1 MPWSDNSDTGAKPGQ
16 KPGAKPGPKQGPWGA
31 APPSAGGL
39 GEDRDGQ
46 GGPRGDG
53 PRGGGPRRPGTPPS
67 PPDDLIALWRRVRK
81 RLEDEFGV
89 MGPGLWRRLLPA
101 LGAAIV
107 GLWLLSGFYGVAADQ
122 EGVVTTFGAYSRT
135 AGPGWHYHLPAPIE
149 RVEQIPVTTVNQ
161 TNIGSK
167 AGDLPKESL
176 MLTGDENIVDVAF
189 SVQWR
194 IDNPGRYLFDIKDQD
209 DTIKA
214 VAESAMRE
222 VVGRSTLTDV
232 IATGKAKVEAQSA
245 ALMQKILDS
254 YGAGVSVVSV
264 QIASANPPA
273 EVAPDFQAVQSASQD
288 AQSAI
293 NQATA
298 YSNKVVNEAKGTA
311 AQKELAAQGY
321 RQQVIAEAQGEADAF
336 NSVDAQYR
344 RAPGVTRERLYLETM
359 ERVLGKSAKVIVDA
373 KGASAPII
381 LPPDVFR
388 PRSADASQ
396 PPQPAPDVTVQ
407 PAQPAQSAEPAQPAQ
422 GGASQ

>member
-1 MPWSDNSDTGAKPGQ
+1 MPWSDNSEPGSKPGQ
-16 KPGAKPGPKQGPWGA
+16 KPGAKPGPWGA
-31 APPSAGGL
+31 PPPPAN
-39 GEDRDGQ
+39 
-46 GGPRGDG
+46 GGPREDETGDAG
-53 PRGGGPRRPGTPPS
+53 RPRGEGPRRPGPPPPS
-67 PPDDLIALWRRVRK
+67 PPDDLMALWRRIRQ
-81 RLEDEFGV
+81 RFDQEFGA
-89 MGPGLWRRLLPA
+89 MGPGMSRRLIPA
-101 LGAAIV
+101 LFVAAIA
-107 GLWLLSGFYGVAADQ
+107 LWLLSGFYGVQANQ

-135 AGPGWHYHLPAPIE
+135 TGPGWHYHLPIPIE

-194 IDNPGRYLFDIKDQD
+194 IDDAGRYLFDIKDQD

-232 IATGKAKVEAQSA
+232 IATGKAKVESQSA
-245 ALMQKILDS
+245 VLMQKILDQ
-254 YGAGVSVVSV
+254 YGAGVTVVSV
-264 QIASANPPA
+264 QIASANPPN
-273 EVAPDFQAVQSASQD
+273 EVVPDFQAVQSAAQD

-311 AQKELAAQGY
+311 AQKERAAEGY
-321 RQQVIAEAQGEADAF
+321 RQQVIAEAQGQSDAF
-336 NSVDAQYR
+336 NSVYDQYR
-344 RAPGVTRERLYLETM
+344 RAPGVTRQRLYLETM

-373 KGASAPII
+373 KGATAPII

-388 PRSADASQ
+388 PRSPPAAS
-396 PPQPAPDVTVQ
+396 PAPDASAQAAQ
-407 PAQPAQSAEPAQPAQ
+407 PAQPAQP
-422 GGASQ
+422 GASQ

>member
-1 MPWSDNSDTGAKPGQ
+1 MPWSDNSEPGTKPGQ
-16 KPGAKPGPKQGPWGA
+16 KPGPKSGPWGA
-31 APPSAGGL
+31 PPPPAN
-39 GEDRDGQ
+39 
-46 GGPRGDG
+46 GPRDDDQGDAG
-53 PRGGGPRRPGTPPS
+53 RPREGPRRPGQPPS
-67 PPDDLIALWRRVRK
+67 PPEDLVALWRRIRQ
-81 RLEDEFGV
+81 RFEREFGA
-89 MGPGLWRRLLPA
+89 MGPSVGRRLIPA
-101 LGAAIV
+101 LLAAVV
-107 GLWLLSGFYGVAADQ
+107 GFWVLSGFYDVQANQ

-135 AGPGWHYHLPAPIE
+135 AGPGWHYHLPMPIE

-167 AGDLPKESL
+167 GGDLPKESL

-194 IDNPGRYLFDIKDQD
+194 IDNAGRYLFDIKDQD

-245 ALMQKILDS
+245 ALMQKILDQ
-254 YGAGVSVVSV
+254 YGAGVTVVSV

-273 EVAPDFQAVQSASQD
+273 EVVPDFQAVQSAAQD

-311 AQKELAAQGY
+311 AQKERAAEGY
-321 RQQVIAEAQGEADAF
+321 RQQVVAQAQGQSDAF
-336 NSVDAQYR
+336 NSVYDQYR

-373 KGASAPII
+373 KGATAPII
-381 LPPDVFR
+381 LPPDAFR
-388 PRSADASQ
+388 PRN
-396 PPQPAPDVTVQ
+396 PQAAAPAPDGSAQAAQ
-407 PAQPAQSAEPAQPAQ
+407 PAQPAQSAQP
-422 GGASQ
+422 GGSQ

>member
-1 MPWSDNSDTGAKPGQ
+1 MPWSDNSDSGVKPGQ
-16 KPGAKPGPKQGPWGA
+16 KPGGKPGPKPGPWGA
-31 APPSAGGL
+31 PPPSP
-39 GEDRDGQ
+39 
-46 GGPRGDG
+46 GPRDEDQAEPNR
-53 PRGGGPRRPGTPPS
+53 PRGEGPRRPGGPPPS
-67 PPDDLIALWRRVRK
+67 PPDDLVALWRRLRK
-81 RLEDEFGV
+81 RFEDEFGA
-89 MGPGLWRRLLPA
+89 MGPGLGRRLIPA
-101 LGAAIV
+101 LIGAAV
-107 GLWLLSGFYGVAADQ
+107 GFWMLSGFYDVQANQ

-135 AGPGWHYHLPAPIE
+135 AGPGWHYHLPTPIE

-167 AGDLPKESL
+167 SGDLPKESL

-194 IDNPGRYLFDIKDQD
+194 IDDAGRYLFDIKDQD

-232 IATGKAKVEAQSA
+232 IATGKARVEAQSA
-245 ALMQKILDS
+245 ALMQKILDQ
-254 YGAGVSVVSV
+254 YGAGVTIVSV

-273 EVAPDFQAVQSASQD
+273 EVVPDFQAVQSAAQD

-311 AQKELAAQGY
+311 AQKERAAEGY
-321 RQQVIAEAQGEADAF
+321 RQQVIAEAQGQTDAF
-336 NSVDAQYR
+336 NAVYAQYR
-344 RAPGVTRERLYLETM
+344 RAPAVTRERLYLETM

-373 KGASAPII
+373 KGATAPII

-388 PRSADASQ
+388 PRTPDAAQAPPTPDQSSQ
-396 PPQPAPDVTVQ
+396 AAAQ
-407 PAQPAQSAEPAQPAQ
+407 PAQPAQPTQP
-422 GGASQ
+422 GAGQ

>member
-1 MPWSDNSDTGAKPGQ
+1 MPWSDNSEPGSKPGQ
-16 KPGAKPGPKQGPWGA
+16 KPGPKPGPWGA
-31 APPSAGGL
+31 PPPPAN
-39 GEDRDGQ
+39 
-46 GGPRGDG
+46 GGPRDEDQGDAG
-53 PRGGGPRRPGTPPS
+53 RPRGEGPRRPGPPPPS
-67 PPDDLIALWRRVRK
+67 PPDDLMALWRRIRQ
-81 RLEDEFGV
+81 RFEQEFGA
-89 MGPGLWRRLLPA
+89 MGPGIGRRLIPA
-101 LGAAIV
+101 LLAAVV
-107 GLWLLSGFYGVAADQ
+107 GLWLLSGFYDVQANQ

-135 AGPGWHYHLPAPIE
+135 AGPGWHYHLPTPIE

-167 AGDLPKESL
+167 SGDLPKESL

-194 IDNPGRYLFDIKDQD
+194 IDDAGRYLFDIKDQD

-245 ALMQKILDS
+245 VLMQKILDQ
-254 YGAGVSVVSV
+254 YGAGVTVVSV

-273 EVAPDFQAVQSASQD
+273 EVVPDFQAVQSAAQD

-311 AQKELAAQGY
+311 AQKERAAEGY
-321 RQQVIAEAQGEADAF
+321 RQQVIAQAQGQSDAF
-336 NSVDAQYR
+336 NAVYDQYR

-373 KGASAPII
+373 KGATAPII
-381 LPPDVFR
+381 LPPDAFR
-388 PRSADASQ
+388 PRNPPAAAPAPDASA
-396 PPQPAPDVTVQ
+396 PAAQPAP
-407 PAQPAQSAEPAQPAQ
+407 PAQPVQP
-422 GGASQ
+422 GASQ

>member
-1 MPWSDNSDTGAKPGQ
+1 MPWSDNSEPGSKPGQ
-16 KPGAKPGPKQGPWGA
+16 KPGPKPGPWGA
-31 APPSAGGL
+31 PPPAN
-39 GEDRDGQ
+39 
-46 GGPRGDG
+46 GGPRDEDQGDAG
-53 PRGGGPRRPGTPPS
+53 RPRGEGPRRPGPPPPS
-67 PPDDLIALWRRVRK
+67 PPDDLMALWRRIRQ
-81 RLEDEFGV
+81 RFEQEFGA
-89 MGPGLWRRLLPA
+89 MGPGIGRRLIPA
-101 LGAAIV
+101 LLAAVV
-107 GLWLLSGFYGVAADQ
+107 GLWLLSGFYDVQANQ

-135 AGPGWHYHLPAPIE
+135 AGPGWHYHLPTPIE

-167 AGDLPKESL
+167 SGDLPKESL

-194 IDNPGRYLFDIKDQD
+194 IDDAGRYLFDIKDQD

-245 ALMQKILDS
+245 VLMQKILDQ
-254 YGAGVSVVSV
+254 YGAGVTVVSV

-273 EVAPDFQAVQSASQD
+273 EVVPDFQAVQSAAQD

-311 AQKELAAQGY
+311 AQKERAAEGY
-321 RQQVIAEAQGEADAF
+321 RQQVIAQAQGQSDAF
-336 NSVDAQYR
+336 NAVYDQYR

-373 KGASAPII
+373 KGATAPII
-381 LPPDVFR
+381 LPPDAFR
-388 PRSADASQ
+388 PRNPPAAAPTPDASA
-396 PPQPAPDVTVQ
+396 PAAQPAP
-407 PAQPAQSAEPAQPAQ
+407 PAQPVQP
-422 GGASQ
+422 GASQ

>member
-1 MPWSDNSDTGAKPGQ
+1 M
-16 KPGAKPGPKQGPWGA
+16 
-31 APPSAGGL
+31 
-39 GEDRDGQ
+39 
-46 GGPRGDG
+46 
-53 PRGGGPRRPGTPPS
+53 
-67 PPDDLIALWRRVRK
+67 ALWRRIRQ
-81 RLEDEFGV
+81 RFEQEFGT
-89 MGPGLWRRLLPA
+89 MGPGIGRRLIPA
-101 LGAAIV
+101 LLAAVV
-107 GLWLLSGFYGVAADQ
+107 GLWLLSGFYDVQANQ

-135 AGPGWHYHLPAPIE
+135 AGPGWHYHLPTPIE

-167 AGDLPKESL
+167 SGDLPKESL

-194 IDNPGRYLFDIKDQD
+194 IDDAGRYLFDIKDQD

-245 ALMQKILDS
+245 VLMQKILDQ
-254 YGAGVSVVSV
+254 YGAGVTVVSV

-273 EVAPDFQAVQSASQD
+273 EVVPDFQAVQSAAQD

-298 YSNKVVNEAKGTA
+298 YSNTVVNEAKGTA
-311 AQKELAAQGY
+311 AQKERAAEGY
-321 RQQVIAEAQGEADAF
+321 RQQVIAQAQGQSDAF
-336 NSVDAQYR
+336 NAVYDQYR

-373 KGASAPII
+373 KGATAPII
-381 LPPDVFR
+381 LPPDAFR
-388 PRSADASQ
+388 PRNPAAAAPTPDASA
-396 PPQPAPDVTVQ
+396 PAAQPAP
-407 PAQPAQSAEPAQPAQ
+407 PAQPVQP
-422 GGASQ
+422 GASQ

>member
-1 MPWSDNSDTGAKPGQ
+1 MPWSDNSEPGAKPGQ
-16 KPGAKPGPKQGPWGA
+16 KPGVKPGPWGA
-31 APPSAGGL
+31 PPTSGGGQ
-39 GEDRDGQ
+39 GEDQ
-46 GGPRGDG
+46 GEPSRPRGE
-53 PRGGGPRRPGTPPS
+53 GPRRPTPPA
-67 PPDDLIALWRRVRK
+67 PPDDLLALWRRIRR
-81 RLEDEFGV
+81 RLEDEFGAL
-89 MGPGLWRRLLPA
+89 GPGIGRRLVPA
-101 LGAAIV
+101 LLAAAAA
-107 GLWLLSGFYGVAADQ
+107 LWLFSGFYDVQANQ

-135 AGPGWHYHLPAPIE
+135 VGPGWHYRLPTPIE
-149 RVEQIPVTTVNQ
+149 AVEQIPVTTVNQ

-167 AGDLPKESL
+167 TGDLPKESL

-194 IDNPGRYLFDIKDQD
+194 IDDARRYLFDIKDQD

-222 VVGRSTLTDV
+222 VVGRSSLTDV

-254 YGAGVSVVSV
+254 YGAGVSIVSV
-264 QIASANPPA
+264 QIASANPPQ
-273 EVAPDFQAVQSASQD
+273 EVVPDFQAVQSAAQD

-321 RQQVIAEAQGEADAF
+321 RQQVIAEAQGQSDAF
-336 NSVDAQYR
+336 NAVYDQYR
-344 RAPGVTRERLYLETM
+344 RAPAVTRERLYLETM
-359 ERVLGKSAKVIVDA
+359 ERVLGKSTKVIVDA
-373 KGASAPII
+373 KGATAPII

-388 PRSADASQ
+388 PRSAP
-396 PPQPAPDVTVQ
+396 PPQPAPDAGDPSSQ
-407 PAQPAQSAEPAQPAQ
+407 PASPAQP
-422 GGASQ
+422 GAGQ

>member
-1 MPWSDNSDTGAKPGQ
+1 MPWSDNSEPGSKPGQ
-16 KPGAKPGPKQGPWGA
+16 KPGPKPGPWGA
-31 APPSAGGL
+31 PPPPAN
-39 GEDRDGQ
+39 
-46 GGPRGDG
+46 GGPRDEDQGDAG
-53 PRGGGPRRPGTPPS
+53 RPRGEGPRRPGPPPPS
-67 PPDDLIALWRRVRK
+67 PPDDLTALWRRIRQ
-81 RLEDEFGV
+81 RFEQEFGA
-89 MGPGLWRRLLPA
+89 MGPGIGRRLIPA
-101 LGAAIV
+101 LLAAVV
-107 GLWLLSGFYGVAADQ
+107 GLWLLSGFYDVQANQ

-135 AGPGWHYHLPAPIE
+135 AGPGWHYHLPTPIE

-167 AGDLPKESL
+167 SGDLPKESL

-194 IDNPGRYLFDIKDQD
+194 IDDAGRYLFDIKDQD

-245 ALMQKILDS
+245 VLMQKILDQ
-254 YGAGVSVVSV
+254 YGAGVTVVSV

-273 EVAPDFQAVQSASQD
+273 EVVPDFQAVQSAAQD

-311 AQKELAAQGY
+311 AQKERAAEGY
-321 RQQVIAEAQGEADAF
+321 RQQVIAQAQGQSDAF
-336 NSVDAQYR
+336 NAVYDQYR

-373 KGASAPII
+373 KGATAPII
-381 LPPDVFR
+381 LPPDAFR
-388 PRSADASQ
+388 PRNPPAAAPTPDASA
-396 PPQPAPDVTVQ
+396 PAAQPAP
-407 PAQPAQSAEPAQPAQ
+407 PAQPVQP
-422 GGASQ
+422 GASQ

>member
-1 MPWSDNSDTGAKPGQ
+1 MPWSDNSEPGSKPGQ
-16 KPGAKPGPKQGPWGA
+16 KPGPKPGPWGA
-31 APPSAGGL
+31 PPPPAN
-39 GEDRDGQ
+39 
-46 GGPRGDG
+46 GPREDDQGDAG
-53 PRGGGPRRPGTPPS
+53 RPRGEAPRRPGPPPS
-67 PPDDLIALWRRVRK
+67 PPDDLMALWRRIRQ
-81 RLEDEFGV
+81 RFEQEFGA
-89 MGPGLWRRLLPA
+89 MGPGIGRRLVPA
-101 LGAAIV
+101 LLAAVV
-107 GLWLLSGFYGVAADQ
+107 GLWLVSGFYDVQANQ

-135 AGPGWHYHLPAPIE
+135 AGPGWHYHLPTPIE

-167 AGDLPKESL
+167 SGDLPKESL

-194 IDNPGRYLFDIKDQD
+194 IDDAGRYLFDIKDQD

-245 ALMQKILDS
+245 VLMQKILDQ
-254 YGAGVSVVSV
+254 YGAGVTVVSV

-273 EVAPDFQAVQSASQD
+273 EVVPDFQAVQSAAQD

-311 AQKELAAQGY
+311 AQKERAAEGY
-321 RQQVIAEAQGEADAF
+321 RQQVIAQAQGQSDAF
-336 NSVDAQYR
+336 NAVYDQYR
-344 RAPGVTRERLYLETM
+344 RAPAVTRERLYLETM
-359 ERVLGKSAKVIVDA
+359 ERVLGKSSKVIVDA
-373 KGASAPII
+373 KGATAPII
-381 LPPDVFR
+381 LPPDAFR
-388 PRSADASQ
+388 PRS
-396 PPQPAPDVTVQ
+396 PQPAAAPPDASAAAAQ
-407 PAQPAQSAEPAQPAQ
+407 PAQPAQSAQP
-422 GGASQ
+422 GASQ

>member
-1 MPWSDNSDTGAKPGQ
+1 MPWSDNSEPGSKPGQ
-16 KPGAKPGPKQGPWGA
+16 KPGPKPGPWGA
-31 APPSAGGL
+31 PPPPAN
-39 GEDRDGQ
+39 
-46 GGPRGDG
+46 GGPRDEDQGDAG
-53 PRGGGPRRPGTPPS
+53 RPRGEGPRRSGPPPS
-67 PPDDLIALWRRVRK
+67 PPDDLMALWRRIRQ
-81 RLEDEFGV
+81 RFEQEFGA
-89 MGPGLWRRLLPA
+89 MGPGIGRRLIPA
-101 LGAAIV
+101 LLAAVV
-107 GLWLLSGFYGVAADQ
+107 GLWLLSGFYDVQANQ

-135 AGPGWHYHLPAPIE
+135 AGPGWHYHLPTPIE

-167 AGDLPKESL
+167 SGDLPKESL

-194 IDNPGRYLFDIKDQD
+194 IDDAGRYLFDIKDQD

-245 ALMQKILDS
+245 VLMQKILDQ
-254 YGAGVSVVSV
+254 YGAGVTVVSV

-273 EVAPDFQAVQSASQD
+273 EVVPDFQAVQSAAQD

-311 AQKELAAQGY
+311 AQKERAAEGY
-321 RQQVIAEAQGEADAF
+321 RQQVIAQAQGQSDAF
-336 NSVDAQYR
+336 NAVYDQYR

-373 KGASAPII
+373 KGATAPII
-381 LPPDVFR
+381 LPPDAFR
-388 PRSADASQ
+388 PRNPPAAAPAPDASA
-396 PPQPAPDVTVQ
+396 PAAQPAP
-407 PAQPAQSAEPAQPAQ
+407 PAQPVQP
-422 GGASQ
+422 GASQ

>member
-1 MPWSDNSDTGAKPGQ
+1 MPWSDNSEPGGKPGQ
-16 KPGAKPGPKQGPWGA
+16 KPGGKPGPWGA
-31 APPSAGGL
+31 PPPGGGQADDQ
-39 GEDRDGQ
+39 GEQITR
-46 GGPRGDG
+46 PRGE
-53 PRGGGPRRPGTPPS
+53 GPRRPAPPS
-67 PPDDLIALWRRVRK
+67 PPDDLLALWRRVR
-81 RLEDEFGV
+81 RRFEEEFGV
-89 MGPGLWRRLLPA
+89 MGPGIGRRLVPA
-101 LGAAIV
+101 IAAAVV
-107 GLWLLSGFYGVAADQ
+107 GLWLLSGFYDVQANQ

-167 AGDLPKESL
+167 NGDLPKESL

-194 IDNPGRYLFDIKDQD
+194 IDNAGRYLFDIKDQE

-245 ALMQKILDS
+245 VLMQKILDG
-254 YGAGVSVVSV
+254 YGAGVTVVSV
-264 QIASANPPA
+264 QIASANPPQ
-273 EVAPDFQAVQSASQD
+273 EVVPDFQAVQSASQD
-288 AQSAI
+288 AQSNI

-311 AQKELAAQGY
+311 AQKELAAEGY
-321 RQQVIAEAQGEADAF
+321 RQQVIAEAQGQSDAF
-336 NSVDAQYR
+336 NSVYDQYR
-344 RAPGVTRERLYLETM
+344 RAPAVTRERLYLETM

-373 KGASAPII
+373 KGATAPII
-381 LPPDVFR
+381 LPPDAFR
-388 PRSADASQ
+388 PRNA
-396 PPQPAPDVTVQ
+396 PAPQASPDPNAQ
-407 PAQPAQSAEPAQPAQ
+407 PAQPAQPAQQ
-422 GGASQ
+422 GTGQ

>member
-1 MPWSDNSDTGAKPGQ
+1 MPWSDNSEPGSKPGQ
-16 KPGAKPGPKQGPWGA
+16 KPGPKPGPWGA
-31 APPSAGGL
+31 PPPPAN
-39 GEDRDGQ
+39 
-46 GGPRGDG
+46 GGPRDEDQGDAG
-53 PRGGGPRRPGTPPS
+53 RPRGEGPRRPGPPPPS
-67 PPDDLIALWRRVRK
+67 PPDDLMALWRRIRQ
-81 RLEDEFGV
+81 RFEQEFGA
-89 MGPGLWRRLLPA
+89 MGPGIGRRLIPA
-101 LGAAIV
+101 LLAAVV
-107 GLWLLSGFYGVAADQ
+107 GLWLLSGFYDVQANQ

-135 AGPGWHYHLPAPIE
+135 AGPGWHYHLPTPIE

-167 AGDLPKESL
+167 GGDLPKESL

-194 IDNPGRYLFDIKDQD
+194 IDDAGRYLFDIKDQD

-245 ALMQKILDS
+245 VLMQKILDQ
-254 YGAGVSVVSV
+254 YGAGVTVVSV

-273 EVAPDFQAVQSASQD
+273 EVVPDFQAVQSAAQD

-311 AQKELAAQGY
+311 AQKERAAEGY
-321 RQQVIAEAQGEADAF
+321 RQQVIAQAQGQSDAF
-336 NSVDAQYR
+336 NAVYDQYR

-373 KGASAPII
+373 KGATAPII
-381 LPPDVFR
+381 LPPDAFR
-388 PRSADASQ
+388 PRNPPAATPTPDASASAA
-396 PPQPAPDVTVQ
+396 QPAPAVQ
-407 PAQPAQSAEPAQPAQ
+407 PAQP
-422 GGASQ
+422 GASQ

>member
-1 MPWSDNSDTGAKPGQ
+1 MPWSDNSEPGSKPGQ
-16 KPGAKPGPKQGPWGA
+16 KPGPKPGPWGA
-31 APPSAGGL
+31 PPPPAN
-39 GEDRDGQ
+39 
-46 GGPRGDG
+46 GGPRDEDQGDAG
-53 PRGGGPRRPGTPPS
+53 RPRGEGPRRSGPPPS
-67 PPDDLIALWRRVRK
+67 PPDDLMALWRRIRQ
-81 RLEDEFGV
+81 RFEQEFGA
-89 MGPGLWRRLLPA
+89 MGPGIGRRLIPA
-101 LGAAIV
+101 LLAAVV
-107 GLWLLSGFYGVAADQ
+107 GLWLLSGFYDVQANQ

-135 AGPGWHYHLPAPIE
+135 AGPGWHYHLPTPVE

-167 AGDLPKESL
+167 SGDLPKESL

-194 IDNPGRYLFDIKDQD
+194 IDDAGRYLFDIKDQD

-245 ALMQKILDS
+245 VLMQKILDQ
-254 YGAGVSVVSV
+254 YGAGVTVVSV

-273 EVAPDFQAVQSASQD
+273 EVVPDFQAVQSAAQD

-311 AQKELAAQGY
+311 AQKERAAEGY
-321 RQQVIAEAQGEADAF
+321 RQQVIAQAQGQSDAF
-336 NSVDAQYR
+336 NAVYDQYR

-373 KGASAPII
+373 KGATAPII
-381 LPPDVFR
+381 LPPDAFR
-388 PRSADASQ
+388 PRNPPAAAPAPDASA
-396 PPQPAPDVTVQ
+396 PAAQPAP
-407 PAQPAQSAEPAQPAQ
+407 PAQPVQP
-422 GGASQ
+422 GASQ